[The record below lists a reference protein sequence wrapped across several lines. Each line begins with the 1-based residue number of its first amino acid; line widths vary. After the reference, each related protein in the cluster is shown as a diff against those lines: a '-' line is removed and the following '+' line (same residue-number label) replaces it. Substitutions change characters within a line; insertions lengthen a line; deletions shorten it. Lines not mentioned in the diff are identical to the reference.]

1 MKGSG
6 MVDRDIQSV
15 AVPRRAVFAWCLFD
29 WANSAFPTVIATF
42 VFAAYFAQGIA
53 PDPVRGT
60 EGWSHAMSISGILI
74 AILSPICGA
83 LADRS
88 GHLKPWIVAFSG
100 MCMVASAC
108 LWFAA
113 PDPSWFWPAI
123 LIVIV
128 ANVGFEV
135 GTVFYNAMLPRL
147 VPAERIGRIS
157 GWAWGL
163 GYAGGLAA
171 LLLCLFGF
179 VKADPAPFGLDKATA
194 EHVRIVGPLVAVW
207 FAAFAWPMLV
217 FVPSAP
223 PREHDGTPAVRAALT
238 SIWQTIRDLRKH
250 REIMKYLAAYLLY
263 MDGLNTLF
271 AFGGIYAAGTFKMTT
286 EEVIVFGIA
295 LNVTAGL
302 GAFGFAWLDDWI
314 GAKPTIVIAL
324 CGLMGLGLPLL
335 LIETKSLF
343 WVLALGLGIFMGPAQ
358 AASRSLM
365 ARMAPEELR
374 AEMFGL
380 FALSG
385 KVTSFLGPI
394 LVGLVAGLSG
404 SQRIGMS
411 PIFFLLAA
419 GFLVLLTVKAPRR

>member
-1 MKGSG
+1 M
-6 MVDRDIQSV
+6 
-15 AVPRRAVFAWCLFD
+15 PRRAVFSWCLFD

-74 AILSPICGA
+74 AILSPVCGA

-88 GHLKPWIVAFSG
+88 GRLKPWIIAFSG
-100 MCMVASAC
+100 TCMVASAC

-113 PDPSWFWPAI
+113 PDPYWFWPAI
-123 LIVIV
+123 LMVIV

-147 VPAERIGRIS
+147 VPSERLGRIS

-171 LLLCLFGF
+171 LMICLFGF

-207 FAAFAWPMLV
+207 FLAFSWPLLA
-217 FVPSAP
+217 FVPEAP
-223 PREHDGTPAVRAALT
+223 RRAAADAPTVRVALA
-238 SIWQTIRDLRKH
+238 SIWGTIRDLRRH
-250 REIMKYLAAYLLY
+250 GEIAKYLVAYLLY

-286 EEVIVFGIA
+286 EEVIMFGIA

-314 GAKPTIVIAL
+314 GAKPTIIIAL
-324 CGLMGLGLPLL
+324 LGLMGLGLPLL
-335 LIETKSLF
+335 LIESKQLF
-343 WVLALGLGIFMGPAQ
+343 WFLALGLGIFMGPAQ

-365 ARMAPEELR
+365 ARMAPPELR

-394 LVGLVAGLSG
+394 FVGLVAGLSG
-404 SQRIGMS
+404 SQRIGMT
-411 PIFFLLAA
+411 PIFVLLAL
-419 GFLVLLTVKAPRR
+419 GFLMLLTVRAPRR